1 MARTPR
7 TRAAQMLSNKRY
19 RDLREQA
26 KQGLNDIQSRIEED
40 SDLDVTLGSSTL
52 TDEDRKT
59 GLGEAVSA
67 IEQLQGVKDDLSK
80 IPNPSEAQI
89 ALKNDVDRKI
99 VELGEKVSELSTSPE
114 DALNFSVATE
124 QVQAKAGAVA
134 AAVKA
139 TKDEEFAGPT
149 LPDDPR
155 ARQTSGRAIA
165 IGDAAAGGQGIE
177 SALEI
182 RDAVQCWLLHNTV
195 PLAGFAEKMYAT
207 PANTGPKPGIAG
219 NITERPGFF
228 SNNLQPSSDR
238 RRMSLVNKG
247 LEGIALPGLLDY
259 RKGTKDFINIQ
270 SHEYAQINPT
280 LRIFKIINE
289 ANLSQ
294 EPEEPAVVSTTQRL
308 VEMEFSNHTTLDGIA
323 RQLQLTRPNGQSSP
337 VFARGAEVGVKSF
350 DWTFLGSD
358 PFTAT
363 RDINATLKLHAQN
376 LTTFVADREGP
387 MLTIRSDGSPGA
399 DIGRAKYKYIDLLV
413 QPRCEDDY
421 APECFEVRI
430 DVGYAPLGDT
440 GTEAV
445 RQGVKDSIANQ
456 KDILYLVLTD
466 HSFNV
471 ADDGSIDITVNFR
484 GRLETIM
491 KTRKMNVLLPYGG
504 VLQKS
509 IDLNVEG
516 ESTTLTV
523 AAAESLIKTL
533 KKEKKPDKDRIEKL
547 EAAIADLS
555 FQYKQIIN
563 AFILASLLKKGLIY
577 QYAIPDTEF
586 AIFKRYKSQLSQGG
600 TLPPKMSKTEYSNIK
615 SGNSDAVARTVAEVA
630 TDQEGLETQIEAVDQ
645 RFLDL
650 NNLQR
655 RQVNFFFLGDLLGT
669 VLDNIT
675 GENTVTGGIEEVD
688 WFRAISSQAISLF
701 GVGTGQT
708 AEVTGVKQKTTPEQ
722 KVRDAFDK
730 FRIILGN
737 LDLDEKVSLAH
748 IPISVDAYSA
758 FFTNTVLASEKTDYS
773 FYSFVDDVLSQLVM
787 DPLSSRCFAGL
798 FDTGFRPRVQHYI
811 SPNVI
816 SDDLYEDTGTGYET
830 LRLRD
835 STGEPEEVFKRGLDS
850 DEIPALYQYMVI
862 SSEITDLDTLK
873 GCEEQDRLK
882 GIVHLHFGNA
892 FGMVKK
898 ISFSKSDIEYLPEM
912 RYAAEGNFLYNQL
925 ANVYDVNVELVGNN
939 IFKPGQYVYINTNA
953 LGAGET
959 WHRNDDGTSRS
970 WANLMGLGGYHV
982 VTEVAHSIS
991 REGFNTSIKAR
1002 WVASGQRNEGEDCD
1016 T

>member
-1 MARTPR
+1 MGMDAKFDAQYQDPVNEYREK
-7 TRAAQMLSNKRY
+7 TRQTNKDY
-19 RDLREQA
+19 
-26 KQGLNDIQSRIEED
+26 
-40 SDLDVTLGSSTL
+40 SDLAEKAREDIEFIELFIDQANKDPTTPDVGVTLGASTL
-52 TDEDRKT
+52 TEEEKKT
-59 GLGEAVSA
+59 A
-67 IEQLQGVKDDLSK
+67 IGQAADSIIRLSDLSAELDA
-80 IPNPSEAQI
+80 IPSPTSDQV
-89 ALKNDVDRKI
+89 ALKKAVDGKI
-99 VELGEKVSELSTSPE
+99 VELGDRVEDVTEFTQASPNFTAASEE
-114 DALNFSVATE
+114 
-124 QVQAKAGAVA
+124 VQAKVNGAVA
-134 AAVKA
+134 AAKA
-139 TKDEEFAGPT
+139 TKDKDAE
-149 LPDDPR
+149 DR
-155 ARQTSGRAIA
+155 AAA

-182 RDAVQCWLLHNTV
+182 RDAVQCWLLYNTV
-195 PLAGFAEKMYAT
+195 PLAGYAEQQYA
-207 PANTGPKPGIAG
+207 AAGPGAGGIG
-219 NITERPGFF
+219 ERPGFF
-228 SNNLQPSSDR
+228 SNNLQPSNDK

-247 LEGIALPGLLDY
+247 LEGIALPGLLDH
-259 RKGTKDFINIQ
+259 RKGTKDFVNIQ
-270 SHEYAQINPT
+270 SHEYAQLNPT

-294 EPEEPAVVSTTQRL
+294 EGEAVSTTQRL

-337 VFARGAEVGVKSF
+337 VFSRGAEVGVKSF

-376 LTTFVADREGP
+376 LTTFVADRVGP
-387 MLTIRSDGSPGA
+387 VLSIKPDGSPGA
-399 DIGRAKYKYIDLLV
+399 EIKRENYKYIDLLV

-440 GTEAV
+440 GTEAM
-445 RQGVKDSIANQ
+445 RQGVKDSVVNQ

-466 HSFNV
+466 HSFDV

-491 KTRKMNVLLPYGG
+491 KTRKMNILLPYGG
-504 VLQKS
+504 VLQDAIKLEV
-509 IDLNVEG
+509 DG
-516 ESTTLTV
+516 EDAGLTV
-523 AAAESLIKTL
+523 AEAESLIKRL
-533 KKEKKPDKDRIEKL
+533 KKDKKPDKDRIEKL

-563 AFILASLLKKGLIY
+563 SFILASLLKNKFIY
-577 QYAIPDTEF
+577 QYTIPDSDFVT
-586 AIFKRYKSQLSQGG
+586 FKRYKSKLSQSGI
-600 TLPPKMSKTEYSNIK
+600 LPPKMSQSEYNQITR
-615 SGNSDAVARTVAEVA
+615 GNSSAVARTVADAA
-630 TDQEGLETQIEAVDQ
+630 TDQAGVEAAAEAVDQ
-645 RFLDL
+645 TYLDL

-675 GENTVTGGIEEVD
+675 GDNTITGGIED
-688 WFRAISSQAISLF
+688 IGWFRSVAAVRVEGF
-701 GVGTGQT
+701 TGEMVGT
-708 AEVTGVKQKTTPEQ
+708 KPEQ

-773 FYSFVDDVLSQLVM
+773 FYSFVEDVLSQLVM

-798 FDTGFRPRVQHYI
+798 FDTGFRPRVQHYV

-816 SDDLYEDTGTGYET
+816 NDDLYEDAGTGYRT
-830 LRLRD
+830 LRLRG
-835 STGEPEEVFKRGLDS
+835 STGEPEEVFKRGMDS

-925 ANVYDVNVELVGNN
+925 ANVYDVNIELVGNN
-939 IFKPGQYVYINTNA
+939 IFKPGQYVYINTAA

-1002 WVASGQRNEGEDCD
+1002 WVASGQRNENEDCD

>member
-1 MARTPR
+1 MSNIF
-7 TRAAQMLSNKRY
+7 AALFSDKIQNFIDPNRQEY
-19 RDLREQA
+19 VDLAAKAKADVDEIQA
-26 KQGLNDIQSRIEED
+26 EIQAD
-40 SDLDVTLGSSTL
+40 PDLDVTLGASSL
-52 TDEDRKT
+52 SKEDLKT
-59 GLGEAVSA
+59 SLGQTVADLERLEDVR
-67 IEQLQGVKDDLSK
+67 EQLDK
-80 IPNPSEAQI
+80 IPNPSREQK
-89 ALKNDVDRKI
+89 ALK
-99 VELGEKVSELSTSPE
+99 EKVEADIVDIGERIGQATEGPGSGSSQLT
-114 DALNFSVATE
+114 DATE
-124 QVQAKAGAVA
+124 QVQAKAGEA
-134 AAVKA
+134 ASAAEA
-139 TKDEEFAGPT
+139 TKSKTNED
-149 LPDDPR
+149 R
-155 ARQTSGRAIA
+155 AAA
-165 IGDAAAGGQGIE
+165 IGDAAAGGQGVE

-182 RDAVQCWLLHNTV
+182 RDAVQCWLLYNTV
-195 PLAGFAEKMYAT
+195 PLAGFAEEKYGT
-207 PANTGPKPGIAG
+207 PVNPGPGIAG

-228 SNNLQPSSDR
+228 SNNLQPSSDK
-238 RRMSLVNKG
+238 RRMSLVDKG

-289 ANLSQ
+289 ANRSQ
-294 EPEEPAVVSTTQRL
+294 EGEAVSTTQRL

-376 LTTFVADREGP
+376 LTTFVADRVGP
-387 MLTIRSDGSPGA
+387 VLSIKPDGSPGA
-399 DIGRAKYKYIDLLV
+399 EIKRENYKYIDLLV

-440 GTEAV
+440 GTEAM

-466 HSFNV
+466 HSFDV

-509 IDLNVEG
+509 INLNVRG
-516 ESTTLTV
+516 EDDALTV
-523 AAAESLIKTL
+523 ADAESLIKTL
-533 KKEKKPDKDRIEKL
+533 KKEKKPDKVRIEKL

-563 AFILASLLKKGLIY
+563 SFILASLLHKGLIY
-577 QYAIPDTEF
+577 QYTIPDDQF

-600 TLPPKMSKTEYSNIK
+600 TLPPKMSKSQYSSIE

-650 NNLQR
+650 NNAQR

-675 GENTVTGGIEEVD
+675 GENTVTGGIEGVG
-688 WFRAISSQAISLF
+688 WFRAISSQAVNLF

-708 AEVTGVKQKTTPEQ
+708 AEVTGVEQ
-722 KVRDAFDK
+722 NTAPARKVRDAFDK

-798 FDTGFRPRVQHYI
+798 FDTGFRPRVQHYV

-816 SDDLYEDTGTGYET
+816 SDDLYEDTAGIGYET

-882 GIVHLHFGNA
+882 GIVHLYFGNA

>member
-1 MARTPR
+1 MSNIFVALFSDKIQNFIDPNRQEYVDL
-7 TRAAQMLSNKRY
+7 AAKAKA
-19 RDLREQA
+19 DVDEIQA
-26 KQGLNDIQSRIEED
+26 MIQAD
-40 SDLDVTLGSSTL
+40 PNLDVTLGASSL
-52 TDEDRKT
+52 SKEDLET
-59 GLGEAVSA
+59 SLGQTVADLERLEDVRD
-67 IEQLQGVKDDLSK
+67 QLDK
-80 IPNPSEAQI
+80 IPNPSPEQK
-89 ALKNDVDRKI
+89 ALKQKVEADI
-99 VELGEKVSELSTSPE
+99 VEIGEGIGQATEGPGSESSQLT
-114 DALNFSVATE
+114 DATE
-124 QVQAKAGAVA
+124 QVQAKAAEAATAAKTTKDKDTEDRA
-134 AAVKA
+134 AAV
-139 TKDEEFAGPT
+139 
-149 LPDDPR
+149 
-155 ARQTSGRAIA
+155 
-165 IGDAAAGGQGIE
+165 GDAAAGGQGIE

-182 RDAVQCWLLHNTV
+182 RDAVQCWLLYNTV
-195 PLAGFAEKMYAT
+195 PLAGFAEQQYAQD
-207 PANTGPKPGIAG
+207 GQGG
-219 NITERPGFF
+219 DLLERPGFF
-228 SNNLQPSSDR
+228 SNNLQPSSDT

-294 EPEEPAVVSTTQRL
+294 EGEAVSTTQRL

-376 LTTFVADREGP
+376 LTTFVADRVGP
-387 MLTIRSDGSPGA
+387 VLSIKSDGSPGVE
-399 DIGRAKYKYIDLLV
+399 IGRGKYKYIDLLV

-430 DVGYAPLGDT
+430 DVGYAPIGDT
-440 GTEAV
+440 GTAAM

-466 HSFNV
+466 HSFDV

-504 VLQKS
+504 VLQDAIKLKV
-509 IDLNVEG
+509 DG
-516 ESTTLTV
+516 EDARLTV
-523 AAAESLIKTL
+523 AGAESLIKRL
-533 KKEKKPDKDRIEKL
+533 KKDKKPDKDRIEKL

-563 AFILASLLKKGLIY
+563 SFILASLLKKGFIY
-577 QYAIPDTEF
+577 QYTIPDAEF

-600 TLPPKMSKTEYSNIK
+600 ILPPKMSKNQYRSIK
-615 SGNSDAVARTVAEVA
+615 SGNSDAVARTVAGVA
-630 TDQEGLETQIEAVDQ
+630 TDQAGVEAAAEAVDQ
-645 RFLDL
+645 TYLDL

-655 RQVNFFFLGDLLGT
+655 RQVNFFFLGDLLGV

-675 GENTVTGGIEEVD
+675 GDNTITGGIEDIGWLRSVAAVRVEG
-688 WFRAISSQAISLF
+688 FT
-701 GVGTGQT
+701 GEMVGT
-708 AEVTGVKQKTTPEQ
+708 KPEQ

-748 IPISVDAYSA
+748 VPISVDAYSA

-773 FYSFVDDVLSQLVM
+773 FYSFVEDVLSQLVM

-798 FDTGFRPRVQHYI
+798 FDTGFRPRVQHYV

-816 SDDLYEDTGTGYET
+816 SDDLYEDAGTGYKT

-1002 WVASGQRNEGEDCD
+1002 WVASGQRNEGEGCN